1 MGIKGDKMS
10 EEKEKWFSPKRHSG
24 WHKEQ
29 KATTRR
35 RKLLAATDKRLSMRN
50 RYLQA
55 ARMIGSLANVTRDV
69 TTSQKAKVDA
79 DYFYTKAEKAKV

>member
-1 MGIKGDKMS
+1 MP
-10 EEKEKWFSPKRHSG
+10 EEKEKWFAPKRSSG

-35 RKLLAATDKRLSMRN
+35 RKLLAATDHRLSMRN

-55 ARMIGSLANVTRDV
+55 ARMIGSLANVTRDAM
-69 TTSQKAKVDA
+69 TSQKAKLDA
-79 DYFYTKAEKAKV
+79 DFFYAKAGKAKV

>member
-1 MGIKGDKMS
+1 M
-10 EEKEKWFSPKRHSG
+10 EKKEEKWFSPKRRSG

-35 RKLLAATDKRLSMRN
+35 RKLLAATDHRLSMGN

-69 TTSQKAKVDA
+69 KTAQKAKLDA
-79 DYFYTKAEKAKV
+79 GYFYAKAERAKE

>member
-1 MGIKGDKMS
+1 MP
-10 EEKEKWFSPKRHSG
+10 EEKEKWFAPRRHSG

-35 RKLLAATDKRLSMRN
+35 RKLLVATDHRLSTRK

-55 ARMIGSLANVTRDV
+55 ARMIGGLANVTRDV
-69 TTSQKAKVDA
+69 KTAEKAKTDA
-79 DYFYTKAEKAKV
+79 DYFYGKAERAKE

>member
-1 MGIKGDKMS
+1 MP
-10 EEKEKWFSPKRHSG
+10 EKEKWFKPRRSSG

-35 RKLLAATDKRLSMRN
+35 RKLLAATDRRLSIRN

-55 ARMIGSLANVTRDV
+55 ARMIGSLANVTQDSK
-69 TTSQKAKVDA
+69 TAETAKQDA
-79 DYFYTKAEKAKV
+79 DFFYAKAERAKE

>member
-1 MGIKGDKMS
+1 MP
-10 EEKEKWFSPKRHSG
+10 EKEKWFAPKRTSG

-35 RKLLAATDKRLSMRN
+35 RKLLTATDKRLGMRN

-55 ARMIGSLANVTRDV
+55 ARMICSLANVTRDAK
-69 TTSQKAKVDA
+69 TAQKAKVDA
-79 DYFYTKAEKAKV
+79 DYFYAKAEKAKV

>member
-1 MGIKGDKMS
+1 MP
-10 EEKEKWFSPKRHSG
+10 EEKEKWFAPKRSSG

-35 RKLLAATDKRLSMRN
+35 RKLLAATDKRLSTRN

-55 ARMIGSLANVTRDV
+55 ARMMGSLANVTRDAK
-69 TTSQKAKVDA
+69 TAEKAKVDA
-79 DYFYTKAEKAKV
+79 DYFYIKAEKAKV

>member
-1 MGIKGDKMS
+1 MS
-10 EEKEKWFSPKRHSG
+10 ETEKWFEPQRQTG

-35 RKLLAATDKRLSMRN
+35 RKLLAATDRRLSMRN

-55 ARMIGSLANVTRDV
+55 ARMIGSLANVTQDEATAQR
-69 TTSQKAKVDA
+69 ARADA
-79 DYFYTKAEKAKV
+79 NYFYTKAEKAKE

>member
-1 MGIKGDKMS
+1 MS

-29 KATTRR
+29 KPTTRR
-35 RKLLAATDKRLSMRN
+35 RKLLAATDKRLSMRK

-55 ARMIGSLANVTRDV
+55 ARMIGSLANVTQDAK
-69 TTSQKAKVDA
+69 TAEKAKTDA
-79 DYFYTKAEKAKV
+79 DYFYGKAERAKE